1 MSDFF
6 THLAVQTLGLAPV
19 VEPVIAPM
27 YAPGPST
34 DSAFLETEQLVE
46 PAQSPPYEIS
56 DLSPQ
61 PPGLVRAAEV
71 TAVEEPPLTSPITL
85 PPVLPANA
93 TVPQDH
99 PRINERE
106 IEAEPEIGIAPP
118 LLPASETPA
127 RRDMPEVPGGVM
139 PTTHPDRIESQPLLV
154 PVLYQPNRSEAIPE
168 EAGQAELQELL
179 QPDSLPGL
187 VSVTRDQQA
196 IADVAVRRENSGSIR
211 TDMEPLLPGLQN
223 VPLSS
228 GAEQVAEPSIQPV
241 IRVTIGRVEVRL
253 SQTVVPAPGKPAPSQ
268 PAPPHA
274 PELSLEEYL
283 RQRNGGQR

>member
-61 PPGLVRAAEV
+61 PPGLVRAAEM

-85 PPVLPANA
+85 PPVLPADT

-106 IEAEPEIGIAPP
+106 IEAEPEIEIAPP

-127 RRDMPEVPGGVM
+127 RRDMPEAPGGVM
-139 PTTHPDRIESQPLLV
+139 PTTHPDRMESQPLLV

-168 EAGQAELQELL
+168 EAGQAEHQELL

-187 VSVTRDQQA
+187 VSATRDQQA
-196 IADVAVRRENSGSIR
+196 IADVAIRRKIPDPSGRIWNRSCPGCR
-211 TDMEPLLPGLQN
+211 LPLFRLAQN
-223 VPLSS
+223 
-228 GAEQVAEPSIQPV
+228 
-241 IRVTIGRVEVRL
+241 RWL
-253 SQTVVPAPGKPAPSQ
+253 SQAS
-268 PAPPHA
+268 
-274 PELSLEEYL
+274 S
-283 RQRNGGQR
+283 R